1 MKKILI
7 TENQFK
13 SLIDES
19 TIKPI
24 IAYHGTN
31 NKIDKFVTDF
41 VGGQN
46 AMDQEGPGIYFT
58 TKEDDA
64 YQYGN
69 YVHKVLLKPRK

>member
-7 TENQFK
+7 TENQFN
-13 SLIDES
+13 SLIDEA

-58 TKEDDA
+58 TKGKRF
-64 YQYGN
+64 YKKHCN
-69 YVHKVLLKPRK
+69 